1 MQAIYLVLCLLGGVL
16 PFTQLAPWLAQHG
29 LQPLLL
35 LQTALATPVA
45 AFAWADVL
53 LSAITLA
60 IFITVE
66 SRRIGMRRWWFP
78 LLALLCVGVSLALPL
93 FLLLRERTLTS
104 SKIQGTLNNGNKN
117 PRH

>member
-1 MQAIYLVLCLLGGVL
+1 MQAMYLVLCLLGGVL

-35 LQTALATPVA
+35 LQTALVTPVA

-60 IFITVE
+60 VFIMVE
-66 SRRIGMRRWWFP
+66 SRRIGIRQWWLP
-78 LLALLCVGVSLALPL
+78 LIALLCVGVSLALPL
-93 FLLLRERTLTS
+93 FLLLRERHS
-104 SKIQGTLNNGNKN
+104 SANAALSM
-117 PRH
+117 H